1 MKISDFRLTFGN
13 YSRWISSILN
23 PQSSIFNL
31 QSEIHNPILL
41 PPHRFRTIIRRPN
54 IPLKKETRACQT

>member
-13 YSRWISSILN
+13 YSRWI
-23 PQSSIFNL
+23 SSIFNL